1 MKKLF
6 YIVLLLGS
14 TYVFSQNKGMTYQAV
29 IYAPGGQNVPGV
41 NITNVPLTNRT
52 ICLQFSFLDVSS
64 GLEYQEVIK
73 TTTDEFGMVNLTIG
87 SGNQTGGYA
96 SSFAAIAWSAVAEK
110 SLKIALDASGLC
122 SQFDELSVQ
131 KLEAVPFANAALTS
145 ENVSGIVPILHGGT
159 GATTA
164 AAARIN
170 LGLGNVENTAD
181 LNKPMSTATKIYVD
195 SQLVSSSIPD
205 ATTTTKGKIQL
216 AGDLA
221 GTAAAPTVPGLGL
234 KENSANKS
242 TTTSLGTSN
251 VLFPTQNA
259 VKTYVDTA
267 IAGATIVDADA
278 TTKGKIQLAGDL
290 TGTAAAP
297 VVANNAITDAKIAN
311 GISASKVGLSNVD
324 NTSDANKPVS
334 TATQTALNLKANTT
348 DVTSALALKEDA
360 ANKSTTTSLGTSD
373 VLFPTQNA
381 VKTYVDGNIT
391 TVTNAITTEATTAR
405 AAESAN
411 ATAIALKED
420 AANKST
426 TTTLG
431 TSDVLFPTQNAVKTY
446 ADAKVVDGI
455 TDAVTTSS
463 PTQNA
468 VYDALALKANLA
480 SPTFTGTVSGRLA

>member
-96 SSFAAIAWSAVAEK
+96 SSFAAIAWSAVADK

-290 TGTAAAP
+290 AGTAAVP
-297 VVANNAITDAKIAN
+297 TVP
-311 GISASKVGLSNVD
+311 GLG
-324 NTSDANKPVS
+324 
-334 TATQTALNLKANTT
+334 
-348 DVTSALALKEDA
+348 LKENA
-360 ANKSTTTSLGTSD
+360 ANKSTTTTLGTSN

-381 VKTYVDGNIT
+381 VKTYVDTAIAGATIVDADAT
-391 TVTNAITTEATTAR
+391 TKGKLQLAGDLTGTAALPSVAANAIT
-405 AAESAN
+405 SAKIKDGEIIQGSPAFN
-411 ATAIALKED
+411 YGDFSKSYVHFKNLPKIVSELEELKKKIE
-420 AANKST
+420 
-426 TTTLG
+426 
-431 TSDVLFPTQNAVKTY
+431 
-446 ADAKVVDGI
+446 
-455 TDAVTTSS
+455 
-463 PTQNA
+463 
-468 VYDALALKANLA
+468 
-480 SPTFTGTVSGRLA
+480 